1 MTGLRNKNF
10 IKIILT
16 KAPVILLF
24 VSVLNDYDFN
34 YLSLKYFSFNFSYIL
49 IFYYS
54 LKKSESLGYTYIFI
68 AGLFN
73 DVVTGTPVGLSSL
86 MYLILC
92 VAASYLRN
100 ITLRPSLLK
109 DCIFFL
115 LTILII
121 NSLLFLSLKFIF
133 NFELNYFDQIIMCAH
148 YSHGV
153 LIRYSVYSQYTYT
166 VCPCKVAYVLPRE
179 GTCTCICTFGCCV

>member
-1 MTGLRNKNF
+1 MTELRNKNF
-10 IKIILT
+10 IKIILS
-16 KAPVILLF
+16 KVPVILLF

-73 DVVTGTPVGLSSL
+73 DVVIGTPIGLSSL
-86 MYLILC
+86 IYLILC

-100 ITLRPSLLK
+100 ITLRPSLIK

-115 LTILII
+115 ITVLVI
-121 NSLLFLSLKFIF
+121 NSLLFVSLNFIF
-133 NFELNYFDQIIMCAH
+133 NYELNYFDQIIN
-148 YSHGV
+148 
-153 LIRYSVYSQYTYT
+153 ITYT
-166 VCPCKVAYVLPRE
+166 FLFYFLFSNLFDFFEKYLVGRNNAR
-179 GTCTCICTFGCCV
+179 

>member
-1 MTGLRNKNF
+1 MNKIHQNN
-10 IKIILT
+10 IIQNILKYIPIT
-16 KAPVILLF
+16 LLF
-24 VSVLNDYDFN
+24 ISVLNELDFN
-34 YLSLKYFSFNFSYIL
+34 NIGFTYFSFNFSYIL

-73 DVVTGTPVGLSSL
+73 DVVIGTPVGLSSL

-133 NFELNYFDQIIMCAH
+133 NFELNYFDQIINITFTFLF
-148 YSHGV
+148 YFLFSN
-153 LIRYSVYSQYTYT
+153 LFDFFERYFVSSNN
-166 VCPCKVAYVLPRE
+166 A
-179 GTCTCICTFGCCV
+179 G

>member
-1 MTGLRNKNF
+1 MTELRNKNL
-10 IKIILT
+10 IRKILSNI
-16 KAPVILLF
+16 PILLLF
-24 VSVLNDYDFN
+24 ISVLNNFDFN
-34 YLSLKYFSFNFSYIL
+34 HLGLKYFSFNFSYIL

-73 DVVTGTPVGLSSL
+73 DVVTGTPMGLSSL

-100 ITLRPSLLK
+100 ITLRPSLIN

-115 LTILII
+115 ITILII
-121 NSLLFLSLKFIF
+121 NSLMFVSLNFIF
-133 NFELNYFDQIIMCAH
+133 NYELNYFDQIIN
-148 YSHGV
+148 
-153 LIRYSVYSQYTYT
+153 ITYT
-166 VCPCKVAYVLPRE
+166 FLFYFLFSNLFDFFEKYLVGRSNAR
-179 GTCTCICTFGCCV
+179 

>member
-1 MTGLRNKNF
+1 MTELRSKNL
-10 IKIILT
+10 IRKILSNI
-16 KAPVILLF
+16 PILLLF
-24 VSVLNDYDFN
+24 ISVLNDFDFN
-34 YLSLKYFSFNFSYIL
+34 HSGFKYFSFNFSYIL

-54 LKKSESLGYTYIFI
+54 LKRNESLGYIYIFI

-73 DVVTGTPVGLSSL
+73 DVVVGTPIGLSSL
-86 MYLILC
+86 IYLILC

-115 LTILII
+115 ITILII

-133 NFELNYFDQIIMCAH
+133 NYELNYFDQIIN
-148 YSHGV
+148 
-153 LIRYSVYSQYTYT
+153 I
-166 VCPCKVAYVLPRE
+166 
-179 GTCTCICTFGCCV
+179 TFTFLFYFLFSNLFNFFETHFVRNNNAG

>member
-1 MTGLRNKNF
+1 MIEAKNKLNLF
-10 IKIILT
+10 LYKYTPI
-16 KAPVILLF
+16 VLLF
-24 VSVLNDYDFN
+24 TSILNEIDFN
-34 YLSLKYFSFNFSYIL
+34 NLGLKYFSFNFSYIL

-73 DVVTGTPVGLSSL
+73 DVVTGTPMGLSSL

-100 ITLRPSLLK
+100 ITLRPSLIN

-115 LTILII
+115 ITILII
-121 NSLLFLSLKFIF
+121 NSLMFVSLNFIF
-133 NFELNYFDQIIMCAH
+133 NYELNYFDQIIN
-148 YSHGV
+148 
-153 LIRYSVYSQYTYT
+153 ITYT
-166 VCPCKVAYVLPRE
+166 FLFYFLFSNLFDFFERHFLGSSNV
-179 GTCTCICTFGCCV
+179 G

>member
-10 IKIILT
+10 IRKILLNMPIL
-16 KAPVILLF
+16 ILF
-24 VSVLNDYDFN
+24 VSVLNNYDFN
-34 YLSLKYFSFNFSYIL
+34 HLGLKYFSFNFSYIL

-73 DVVTGTPVGLSSL
+73 DVVVGTPIGLSSL
-86 MYLILC
+86 MYLTLC

-115 LTILII
+115 ITILII
-121 NSLLFLSLKFIF
+121 NSLLFVSLNFIF
-133 NFELNYFDQIIMCAH
+133 NYELNYFDQIIN
-148 YSHGV
+148 
-153 LIRYSVYSQYTYT
+153 IIYTFLFYFAFSKIFDFFENYF
-166 VCPCKVAYVLPRE
+166 VGNSNAR
-179 GTCTCICTFGCCV
+179 

>member
-1 MTGLRNKNF
+1 MTELRSKNL
-10 IKIILT
+10 IRKILSNI
-16 KAPVILLF
+16 PILLLF
-24 VSVLNDYDFN
+24 ISVLNDFDFN
-34 YLSLKYFSFNFSYIL
+34 HLGLKYFSFNFSYIL

-100 ITLRPSLLK
+100 ITLRPSLIN

-115 LTILII
+115 ITILVI
-121 NSLLFLSLKFIF
+121 NSLLFVSLNFIF
-133 NFELNYFDQIIMCAH
+133 NYELNYFDQIIN
-148 YSHGV
+148 
-153 LIRYSVYSQYTYT
+153 ITYT
-166 VCPCKVAYVLPRE
+166 FLFYFLFSNLFDFFEKYLVGRNNAR
-179 GTCTCICTFGCCV
+179 